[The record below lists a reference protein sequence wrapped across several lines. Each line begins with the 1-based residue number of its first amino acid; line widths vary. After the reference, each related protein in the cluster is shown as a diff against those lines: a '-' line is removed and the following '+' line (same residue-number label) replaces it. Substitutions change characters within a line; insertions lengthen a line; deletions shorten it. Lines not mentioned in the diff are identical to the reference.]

1 MARGKRR
8 LRRWVEIAAGFLL
21 HIVLGA
27 ILVTVVLTLTI
38 REVGLLLAV
47 VALTIIFF
55 FELVF
60 RHNVRVGRISQ
71 ERARL
76 RRVLMLPM
84 VYLAAIGM
92 SFPFLD
98 APGVDPGVRLAVIL
112 TFPVLTLSVVGW
124 SLVIMRRMR
133 RGQRERKLPEQ
144 APARRLG
151 RAGSGRCRTPRR
163 PLTPL

>member
-8 LRRWVEIAAGFLL
+8 LRRWVEIAAGLLL

-27 ILVTVVLTLTI
+27 ILVAVVLTLTTG
-38 REVGLLLAV
+38 EVGLLVAV

-60 RHNVRVGRISQ
+60 RHNVRVGRIPE

-84 VYLAAIGM
+84 VYLSAVGM

-98 APGVDPGVRLAVIL
+98 ATGVDPGVRLGAIL

-124 SLVIMRRMR
+124 SLVILRSMR
-133 RGQRERKLPEQ
+133 RGERVRNLPE
-144 APARRLG
+144 
-151 RAGSGRCRTPRR
+151 
-163 PLTPL
+163 

>member
-1 MARGKRR
+1 MVSCRSAIPGRSARGVSMARGKRR

-38 REVGLLLAV
+38 REVGLLVAV

-60 RHNVRVGRISQ
+60 QHNVRVGRISQ

-84 VYLAAIGM
+84 VYLAAVGV

-133 RGQRERKLPEQ
+133 RGQRERNLPEQ
-144 APARRLG
+144 ARVR
-151 RAGSGRCRTPRR
+151 
-163 PLTPL
+163 

>member
-8 LRRWVEIAAGFLL
+8 LRRAVEIAAGFLL

-27 ILVTVVLTLTI
+27 ILVAVVLALTT
-38 REVGLLLAV
+38 REVGLLVAV

-60 RHNVRVGRISQ
+60 QHNVRAGRISE

-84 VYLAAIGM
+84 VYLAAVGV

-98 APGVDPGVRLAVIL
+98 APGVDPRVRLAIIL
-112 TFPVLTLSVVGW
+112 AFPLLTLAVVGW

-133 RGQRERKLPEQ
+133 RGQRERNLPEQ
-144 APARRLG
+144 ARVR
-151 RAGSGRCRTPRR
+151 
-163 PLTPL
+163 